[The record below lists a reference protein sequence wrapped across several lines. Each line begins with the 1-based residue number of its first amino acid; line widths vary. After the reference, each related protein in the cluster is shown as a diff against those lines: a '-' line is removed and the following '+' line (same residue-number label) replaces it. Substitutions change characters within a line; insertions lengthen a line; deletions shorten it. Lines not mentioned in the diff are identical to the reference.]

1 MIKSNNKE
9 IGSVEIGRKA
19 VSKVMQGT
27 HLIWQM
33 VKSCFGSGVWK
44 SENKWLNNDT
54 WKQLWQKQ
62 QTMK

>member
-1 MIKSNNKE
+1 MIRLNNKE

-27 HLIWQM
+27 HFIWQM
-33 VKSCFGSGVWK
+33 IKSCFGSGVWR

-54 WKQLWQKQ
+54 WK
-62 QTMK
+62 